1 MYVPDYNIG
10 NYEVEVDDENLVAR
24 VIYSPSGKPLVKFT
38 GEHAQSRARAH
49 ADDMHWATGGK

>member
-1 MYVPDYNIG
+1 MFVPDYNIG

>member
-1 MYVPDYNIG
+1 MFVPDYNIG

-24 VIYSPSGKPLVKFT
+24 VIYSPTGKPIVKFT

>member
-1 MYVPDYNIG
+1 MFVPDYNIG
-10 NYEVEVDDENLVAR
+10 NYEVEVDDKNLVAR
-24 VIYSPSGKPLVKFT
+24 VIYSPTGKPIVKFT